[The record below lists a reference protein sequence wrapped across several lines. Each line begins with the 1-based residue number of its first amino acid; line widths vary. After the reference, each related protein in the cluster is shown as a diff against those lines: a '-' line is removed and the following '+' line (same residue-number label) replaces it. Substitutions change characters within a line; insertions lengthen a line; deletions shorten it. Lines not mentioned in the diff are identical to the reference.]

1 MSTLDTQLVA
11 GLAPAFKTR
20 NAGLDAL
27 FYDIGALTPEE
38 QASVG
43 PGADEE
49 GALIVV
55 PPGGSTRRIRH
66 HPDIAHF
73 LAAEGDTVQALVVAG
88 VGSSALG
95 TAALARNVADAY
107 GLEVAGLVSG
117 YGASDLLSEALGGWF
132 FYGAT
137 DRFRHGLREMSRR
150 LEARAT
156 PAPAPATRGGRVG
169 ARAKPA
175 TPLAD
180 LDALGHLLAAA
191 PPRLRLLVG
200 HSKGCLMIDHALE
213 SHADALRR
221 QGRESPL
228 FERLHL
234 VTFGAVCDLPPVYR
248 HRHQFLGAL
257 DSFGGLNSR
266 LDLPFQRLPGA
277 WHHLNR
283 RWPAHVDVAACL
295 RRELP
300 AVFEPA

>member
-11 GLAPAFKTR
+11 GLAPALKTR

-38 QASVG
+38 QAGVG

-55 PPGGSTRRIRH
+55 PPGGSGRRIRH

-73 LAAEGDTVQALVVAG
+73 LAAEGETVHALVVAG

-137 DRFRHGLREMSRR
+137 DRLRHGLRELGRR
-150 LEARAT
+150 LQAPAP
-156 PAPAPATRGGRVG
+156 PAPAPSDGRVG

-175 TPLAD
+175 APLAD
-180 LDALGHLLAAA
+180 LDALGRLLAAA

-228 FERLHL
+228 FERLHV

-266 LDLPFQRLPGA
+266 LDLPFTRVSGA

-283 RWPAHVDVAACL
+283 HLPAHLDAVACL
-295 RRELP
+295 RGQVPLDGL
-300 AVFEPA
+300 AA